1 MRSGLL
7 ILAFLLLSCFTEA
20 QVLPSFGNSRTGTA
34 GMQFL
39 KLNPDAASNS
49 MAGAVVATTSGAA
62 SMFWNP
68 AGISRVSEER
78 LHLEANNTLYFS
90 GFNIASLSAVYR
102 PGQETFWGVY
112 VYSMNSPLMEET
124 TEFQP
129 KGTGRT
135 FSVNNVLAGFTYSRI
150 LTNNFSF
157 GVNAKYARESYIDVA
172 VNNVLFDLGLH
183 YDVGIRNARF
193 GVTLS
198 NFGINV
204 QPTGTVTIL
213 KFNGEET
220 LDDFETVSVPAIF
233 RIGAAF
239 DPIDRENHRLTVSA
253 QLNHPTDNNET
264 LSFGLEYLIR
274 KTFVVRSGYEFG
286 QDISGFPPLGLGVLL
301 PRRFGKLQIDYG
313 FSNHRRLGNIHRF
326 GIGIAFK

>member
-1 MRSGLL
+1 MKRLSFLFACLTIGL
-7 ILAFLLLSCFTEA
+7 FA
-20 QVLPSFGNSRTGTA
+20 QSQILPSFGNSRTGTA

-39 KLNPDAASNS
+39 KLNPDARSNS
-49 MAGAVVATTSGAA
+49 MAGAVVATSSDAG
-62 SMFWNP
+62 SMYWNP
-68 AGISRVSEER
+68 ACISRVSQER
-78 LHLEANNTLYFS
+78 WHTLASNTLYYS

-102 PGQETFWGVY
+102 PGQETFWGLY
-112 VYSMNSPLMEET
+112 VYSMNSPLMDET

-129 KGTGRT
+129 KGTGRQ
-135 FSVNNVLAGFTYSRI
+135 FSVNNLITGFTYSRI
-150 LTNNFSF
+150 LTNSFSF

-183 YDVGIRNARF
+183 YDIGVKNAKF

-213 KFNGEET
+213 KFNGEEE

-239 DPIDRENHRLTVSA
+239 DPIDKENHRLTVSA

-264 LSFGLEYLIR
+264 LAFGLEYLIR
-274 KTFVVRSGYEFG
+274 KTIFVRSGYEFG
-286 QDISGFPPLGLGVLL
+286 QDISGFPPIGLGVIL
-301 PRRFGKLQIDYG
+301 PRRFGKFQADYG
-313 FSNHRRLGNIHRF
+313 FSHNNRLGNIHRIS
-326 GIGIAFK
+326 IGLAFK